1 MFPCTSQFT
10 MTTLYVVECM
20 YHYCMQAK
28 RNMTP
33 LMVAAREG
41 HAQVV
46 ELLLSKGAEDNLKN
60 KVRRSTYC
68 TEPVITLVLSWKNLT
83 AAVSLYSMHDR
94 GRGTRF
100 SLSIIFV
107 FSFTIINLVN
117 RATACLSIK
126 TFLQHH
132 ATYYYSNDIGQ
143 HNYVNCLYV
152 ISKFSG
158 WFDSLWFGKEK
169 QLYWYHRP
177 VVDGLTIAH

>member
-20 YHYCMQAK
+20 YHYSMQAK

-60 KVRRSTYC
+60 KVRRSTIYC
-68 TEPVITLVLSWKNLT
+68 TEPVTTLVFFTQSWKNLT
-83 AAVSLYSMHDR
+83 AACCQFILHAWWREGDKVQ
-94 GRGTRF
+94 F
-100 SLSIIFV
+100 
-107 FSFTIINLVN
+107 INN
-117 RATACLSIK
+117 IGKPCHCLFIK

-132 ATYYYSNDIGQ
+132 ATYSIMTL
-143 HNYVNCLYV
+143 HSIILC
-152 ISKFSG
+152 
-158 WFDSLWFGKEK
+158 
-169 QLYWYHRP
+169 QLLMWYLNSQ
-177 VVDGLTIAH
+177 DGLTAYDLAKRNSYTDITDLLSMV